1 MIKSVV
7 YPVSLKIIKKQKDMS
22 ANHLG
27 LPIEQTK
34 AIATQLNALLST
46 YQLHYQ
52 NLRGLHWNIKGSNF
66 FELHLK
72 FEEYYN
78 DAQEKIDLI
87 AERILTLGES
97 PLHSFQDYLDN
108 SKIATEKNI
117 TDGHKAV
124 DLINASVKT
133 ILELERPILK
143 LAGDVNDDG
152 TADLMTQFI
161 SQQEKEVWMLRSWL
175 N

>member
-1 MIKSVV
+1 M
-7 YPVSLKIIKKQKDMS
+7 QT
-22 ANHLG
+22 NHLG
-27 LPIEQTK
+27 LPLQEAKSITN
-34 AIATQLNALLST
+34 QLNTLLST
-46 YQLHYQ
+46 YQIHYQ
-52 NLRGLHWNIKGSNF
+52 NLRGLHWNITGKNF

-97 PLHSFQDYLDN
+97 PLHSFQDYLEE
-108 SKIATEKNI
+108 SKIQAVKNVA
-117 TDGHKAV
+117 DGTKAV
-124 DLINASVKT
+124 DVINASVKT
-133 ILELERPILK
+133 ILEIERPILK
-143 LAGDVNDDG
+143 LAGDINDDG
-152 TADLMTQFI
+152 TADLITQFI

>member
-1 MIKSVV
+1 MKT
-7 YPVSLKIIKKQKDMS
+7 
-22 ANHLG
+22 NHLG
-27 LPIEQTK
+27 LPIEEAK
-34 AIATQLNALLST
+34 KIASQLNTLLST
-46 YQLHYQ
+46 YQIHYQ
-52 NLRGLHWNIKGSNF
+52 NLRGLHWNIKGKNF

-78 DAQEKIDLI
+78 DAQEKIDMI

-97 PLHSFQDYLDN
+97 PLHSFQDYITN
-108 SKIATEKNI
+108 SKIAASTKVA
-117 TDGHKAV
+117 DGSTAV
-124 DLINASVKT
+124 DLINMSVKT
-133 ILELERPILK
+133 ILEIERPILK

-161 SQQEKEVWMLRSWL
+161 AQQEKEVWMLRSWL